1 MGKYGFG
8 AVTRTPTSNDQQQ
21 HPGASRN
28 RYLSIEVQRQ
38 RRRLGGNSCD
48 EFHIIQSNDNVQSA
62 SARHQI
68 YFFSFA
74 SSSERVEP
82 RQIKFYIFCSWI
94 KLLFSR
100 KSNKMKLCWHSSVLL
115 PLLLLFFVFDGT
127 RHAVDAK
134 PKFLNLFRSSN
145 YQPTDYQ
152 QPYVRS
158 YQFGPQTGRWDGVDR
173 QQPHQHHRHQAKT
186 NGKERYNEICH
197 VIHGIDHC
205 HG

>member
-1 MGKYGFG
+1 MREMDL
-8 AVTRTPTSNDQQQ
+8 ARRSHEHQHHNDRQQQ
-21 HPGASRN
+21 PGASRN

-62 SARHQI
+62 SASDTEFH
-68 YFFSFA
+68 FLHPVPSD
-74 SSSERVEP
+74 SSPE
-82 RQIKFYIFCSWI
+82 
-94 KLLFSR
+94 
-100 KSNKMKLCWHSSVLL
+100 KSNHTYIAVGLSYYSAENPIKMKTWWHSSVLL
-115 PLLLLFFVFDGT
+115 LLLLFFGFDGT

-134 PKFLNLFRSSN
+134 PKFLNLFGSPN

-152 QPYVRS
+152 QPYERS
-158 YQFGPQTGRWDGVDR
+158 YHFGPQTGRWDGVDR
-173 QQPHQHHRHQAKT
+173 QQPHQHQRHQAKT